1 MSRLASKKFQDLD
14 VVTNN
19 VMTTVPIFYRK
30 KGNTIGEF
38 FMETFIWDHPLLG
51 KLTIPGCSA
60 KAPCDIETHIN
71 RCLALKTPETENL
84 KFTKYARK
92 QSITESQLEDCLR
105 FFSIDRTPL
114 IKNFIFV
121 AKDSKGRFWIKLSI
135 NDTPKPIDETTYKNQ
150 IMDFCLYDEEKE
162 EKLLEVVAQAK
173 QDYEQRLSEW
183 KQKYA
188 PLIERKHNECT
199 GTALS
204 SDLRSDDS
212 QDSWVQLINT
222 YS

>member
-14 VVTNN
+14 VATNN

-30 KGNTIGEF
+30 RGNTIGEF
-38 FMETFIWDHPLLG
+38 FMETFTWDHPILG

-71 RCLALKTPETENL
+71 RCLELKSPETENL

-92 QSITESQLEDCLR
+92 QPITESQIEDCLK

-114 IKNFIFV
+114 IRNFVYV
-121 AKDSKGRFWIKLSI
+121 AEDSKRRRWIKLSTH
-135 NDTPKPIDETTYKNQ
+135 DTPKLIDEITYKNQ
-150 IMDFCLYDEEKE
+150 IEEFYLYDEEKE

-173 QDYEQRLSEW
+173 QDYEQRILEW
-183 KQKYA
+183 KQKYT
-188 PLIERKHNECT
+188 PLIEKKHNECT
-199 GTALS
+199 GTAS
-204 SDLRSDDS
+204 SFDSHPDDS